1 MRILSVDYGDARTG
15 IAVSDEG
22 LFLSTPVCVIHEK
35 NTERLIKK
43 ITDKA
48 LEYGVGL
55 IVVGYPKNMN
65 GSVGERAQKC
75 SDFADELRKFSGIK
89 TTLWDERCTTMSA
102 YVYMNYTD
110 TRGSRRRQSV
120 DAAAASIILQDYL
133 DYRRSHNEKS

>member
-15 IAVSDEG
+15 IAVSDES
-22 LFLSTPVCVIHEK
+22 LFLSTPVCVINEK
-35 NTERLIKK
+35 NAERLIKK

-75 SDFADELRKFSGIK
+75 SDFADELRQFSGIE

-110 TRGSRRRQSV
+110 TRGSRRRQNV

-133 DYRRSHNEKS
+133 DYRRSHNEDV